1 MTPSRADVLTLA
13 ARLAGEGRP
22 FALATVV
29 RREAP
34 ISARPGRRAVIE
46 EDGTIH
52 GWLGGSCIEPLVR
65 REAAEALR
73 DGEPRLLL
81 FTPDPADEPDRPGIR
96 PLPLTCH
103 SGGTVEVYVEPE
115 VPAPVLALFGDSPV
129 TRALETMGA
138 ALEVRVRSVGPEDEV
153 PDPGAAELWAV
164 VATMGEWDEDG
175 VERALEAGASY
186 VGLVASSRRAA
197 EVRRTLGLEDDGED
211 GDAGGRL
218 VSPAGLDLGGTE
230 PPEIAVAILAELVSR
245 RHGAPGE
252 EARRTAGETAAESPE
267 AAGEAGQPAGAEAD
281 LEVATDP
288 VCGMEVEVA
297 RASHSAEH
305 DGRRYWF
312 CCAGCRRKFEEA
324 PERWIEA
331 PA

>member
-81 FTPDPADEPDRPGIR
+81 FTPDPSEEPDRPGIR
-96 PLPLTCH
+96 RLPLTCH

-115 VPAPVLALFGDSPV
+115 IPAPVLALFGDSPV
-129 TRALETMGA
+129 TRALETMGG

-153 PDPGAAELWAV
+153 PDPGAADLLAV
-164 VATMGEWDEDG
+164 VATMGEWDEDA

-197 EVRRTLGLEDDGED
+197 EVRRTLGLDDGED

-230 PPEIAVAILAELVSR
+230 PPEIAVAILAELVAR
-245 RHGAPGE
+245 RHGAPGQ
-252 EARRTAGETAAESPE
+252 EARRTAGETAAGETATQ
-267 AAGEAGQPAGAEAD
+267 AAGEASPTEAD
-281 LEVATDP
+281 VEVATDP

-305 DGRRYWF
+305 DDRRYWF

-324 PERWIEA
+324 PERWIET